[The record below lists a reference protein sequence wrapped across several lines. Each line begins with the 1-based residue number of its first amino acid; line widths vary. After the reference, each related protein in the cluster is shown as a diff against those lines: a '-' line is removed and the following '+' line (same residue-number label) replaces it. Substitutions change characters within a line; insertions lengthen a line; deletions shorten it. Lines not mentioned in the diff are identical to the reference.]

1 MQAAKNFIW
10 LIIGAVAVLTTPL
23 SAGELAVQDDW
34 PGSGKVIV
42 RGEDWTAVFS
52 KADGALLI
60 RSSLE
65 SSAPDDVK
73 IVPLAADNAQA
84 QGITTCK
91 LISQDNEKIKI
102 AATFTAD
109 TQEMQ
114 GEFLIDPRGVVKVVP
129 ADNMNGLRIY
139 SAIAY
144 GVIPNRY
151 LNDDIYK
158 PADYPDSEK
167 LNLPAENILMG
178 LLQGENKILITVW
191 PAEGQKIRLVSGG
204 GQEGKNL
211 FQAMELELAG
221 REIYVGTLREEG
233 IWHVEDLLPDYLE
246 KDIPLDWKLPFPARW
261 QCQLKEREE
270 FWMTYFLKENV
281 YRCWRPTYGE
291 YKYPV
296 NFDGDKVIFHLSK
309 KCPPCGK
316 VLIYPLEGNRDT
328 PAAFA
333 EEYQGDTIS
342 VLKRVKFQPHNS
354 ADYLGVNWCTGR
366 YLLCHIFAQS
376 RPGIQIRD
384 REFLNTVMQDFRWT
398 FQSIKNRIT
407 EYENYL
413 QEMRR
418 LIESWRQEQSG
429 PPYASFFDDMAGYLD
444 ELQTEYRAV
453 TEGLSPQQLYQH
465 DITEVVEKL
474 DAIIADN
481 ELTFPCPAISDILY
495 SIKLWERAH
504 HDGGKTFGCYNIKWY
519 QEVGKKYVDQPLLLD
534 YVEKIRAKIRDL
546 EIGCWWYET
555 IRK

>member
-1 MQAAKNFIW
+1 MQTDKYFIW
-10 LIIGAVAVLTTPL
+10 LIIGAVAVLTPPL
-23 SAGELAVQDDW
+23 PADEFSVQDDW
-34 PGSGKVIV
+34 AGTGKLIV
-42 RGEDWTAVFS
+42 KGEDWSVVFS

-65 SSAPDDVK
+65 YSAPDDIK
-73 IVPLAADNAQA
+73 IIPLTADNVQA

-91 LISQDNEKIKI
+91 LISQDKEKIKI
-102 AATFTAD
+102 AANFTAN
-109 TQEMQ
+109 TQEIQ
-114 GEFLIDPRGVVKVVP
+114 GEFLIDARGTVKALP
-129 ADNMNGLRIY
+129 AQNMNGLRIY

-191 PAEGQKIRLVSGG
+191 PTGGQKIRLIREEEP
-204 GQEGKNL
+204 EGKNL
-211 FQAMELELAG
+211 FQAMEVALAG
-221 REIYVGTLREEG
+221 REIYVGSLRAAG
-233 IWHVEDLLPDYLE
+233 IWHAEDLTADYLE
-246 KDIPLDWKLPFPARW
+246 KDISLDWKLPFPARW
-261 QCQLKEREE
+261 QCQLKEGGE
-270 FWMTYFLKENV
+270 FWMTYFLKEKV
-281 YRCWRPTYGE
+281 YRCWRPMLGE
-291 YKYPV
+291 YKYPI
-296 NFDGDKVIFHLSK
+296 NFEGDKVIFHLSK
-309 KCPPCGK
+309 KCPPCGA
-316 VLIYPLEGNRDT
+316 VLIYPLEGSRDT

-333 EEYQGDTIS
+333 EEYQGDTID
-342 VLKRVKFQPHNS
+342 VLNKVNFQPHNS

-384 REFLNTVMQDFRWT
+384 QEFLNTVLQDFRWT

-413 QEMRR
+413 QDMHR
-418 LIESWRQEQSG
+418 LIDSWRQQQPG
-429 PPYASFFDDMAGYLD
+429 PPCAGFFDDMTAYLD

-465 DITEVVEKL
+465 DIKEVVEKL
-474 DAIIADN
+474 NAIIADN
-481 ELTFPCPAISDILY
+481 ELAFPCLAVSDILY

-504 HDGGKTFGCYNIKWY
+504 HDGGKTFGCYNIKWH